1 MQLCL
6 HCLLSK
12 NADSINSFCLKI
24 VNLIIYLLVLRKD
37 ETGFCKCPKINL
49 KGLREKLGGRKA
61 LKGLSRVNLLPK
73 IFLES
78 FSASNTQFQQIFL
91 FSIENIIRISV
102 KQTMRVPKAV
112 PQNQL
117 KHFHKKARLPISIK
131 PQLAHL
137 NFPEILQSK
146 RFVFRSALILI
157 NNTCKH
163 FKGKSISN
171 IHLINVLL
179 ILFQLKH

>member
-1 MQLCL
+1 
-6 HCLLSK
+6 
-12 NADSINSFCLKI
+12 
-24 VNLIIYLLVLRKD
+24 
-37 ETGFCKCPKINL
+37 
-49 KGLREKLGGRKA
+49 
-61 LKGLSRVNLLPK
+61 
-73 IFLES
+73 
-78 FSASNTQFQQIFL
+78 
-91 FSIENIIRISV
+91 
-102 KQTMRVPKAV
+102 MRVPKAV
-112 PQNQL
+112 PQNLL